1 MGQIGLLAND
11 SFLIELSLLGLKGLS
26 SRGKPEKERFKV
38 EIEELTQYFSKKRD
52 SFTFQIQI
60 GGTDFQKSVFNNM
73 KTIKYGKVL
82 TYKELASKI
91 GKPKAYR
98 AVGNAMNKNPYAPK
112 VPCHR
117 VINADGNLGGFA
129 SGLKNKIKLL
139 KGEGIEIKNDKIN
152 LKKFGYSYKS

>member
-26 SRGKPEKERFKV
+26 IRGKPEKERFKV

-52 SFTFQIQI
+52 SFTFKIKI
-60 GGTDFQKSVFNNM
+60 NGTDFQKSVFNNM

-82 TYKELASKI
+82 TYKELAEKI

-98 AVGNAMNKNPYAPK
+98 AVGSACGANRIPI
-112 VPCHR
+112 VIPCHR
-117 VINADGNLGGFA
+117 VVSSTGLGGFGG
-129 SGLKNKIKLL
+129 GL
-139 KGEGIEIKNDKIN
+139 ER
-152 LKKFGYSYKS
+152 KKFLLNLESN

>member
-26 SRGKPEKERFKV
+26 SRGKQEKERFKV
-38 EIEELTQYFSKKRD
+38 EIEELNQYFSKKRD

-82 TYKELASKI
+82 TYKELAEKI

-98 AVGNAMNKNPYAPK
+98 AVGSACGANKIPI
-112 VPCHR
+112 VIPCHR
-117 VINADGNLGGFA
+117 VVSSTGLGGFGG
-129 SGLKNKIKLL
+129 GL
-139 KGEGIEIKNDKIN
+139 ER
-152 LKKFGYSYKS
+152 KKFLLNLESN

>member
-26 SRGKPEKERFKV
+26 IRGKPEKERFKV

-52 SFTFQIQI
+52 SFSFKIKI

-82 TYKELASKI
+82 SYKELAKKI

-98 AVGNAMNKNPYAPK
+98 AVGSACGANRIPI
-112 VPCHR
+112 VIPCHR
-117 VINADGNLGGFA
+117 VVSSTGLGGF
-129 SGLKNKIKLL
+129 G
-139 KGEGIEIKNDKIN
+139 GGIRR
-152 LKKFGYSYKS
+152 KKFLLSLESN

>member
-52 SFTFQIQI
+52 SFTFKIKI
-60 GGTDFQKSVFNNM
+60 NGTDFQKSVFNNM

-82 TYKELASKI
+82 TYKELAEKI

-98 AVGNAMNKNPYAPK
+98 AVGSACGANKIPI
-112 VPCHR
+112 VIPCHR
-117 VINADGNLGGFA
+117 VVSSTGLGGFGG
-129 SGLKNKIKLL
+129 GL
-139 KGEGIEIKNDKIN
+139 ER
-152 LKKFGYSYKS
+152 KKFLLNLESN

>member
-52 SFTFQIQI
+52 SFTFKIKI
-60 GGTDFQKSVFNNM
+60 NGTDFQKSVFNNM

-82 TYKELASKI
+82 TYKELATKI

-98 AVGNAMNKNPYAPK
+98 AVGSACGANRIPI
-112 VPCHR
+112 VIPCHR
-117 VINADGNLGGFA
+117 VVSSTGLGGFGG
-129 SGLKNKIKLL
+129 GL
-139 KGEGIEIKNDKIN
+139 ER
-152 LKKFGYSYKS
+152 KKFLLNLESN

>member
-52 SFTFQIQI
+52 SFTFKIKI
-60 GGTDFQKSVFNNM
+60 NGTDFQKSVFNNM

-82 TYKELASKI
+82 TYKELATKI

-98 AVGNAMNKNPYAPK
+98 AVGSACGANRIPI
-112 VPCHR
+112 VIPCHR
-117 VINADGNLGGFA
+117 VVSSTGLGGF
-129 SGLKNKIKLL
+129 G
-139 KGEGIEIKNDKIN
+139 GGIRR
-152 LKKFGYSYKS
+152 KKFLLNLESN

>member
-52 SFTFQIQI
+52 SFTFKIKI
-60 GGTDFQKSVFNNM
+60 NGTDFQKSVFNNM

-82 TYKELASKI
+82 TYKELATKI

-98 AVGNAMNKNPYAPK
+98 AVGSACGANRIPI
-112 VPCHR
+112 VIPCHR
-117 VINADGNLGGFA
+117 VVSSTGLGGF
-129 SGLKNKIKLL
+129 G
-139 KGEGIEIKNDKIN
+139 GGIRR
-152 LKKFGYSYKS
+152 KKFLLSLESN